1 MGRIG
6 LLLGDDGDLLIENGG
21 LVVGPSDSQNVDI
34 IIAANKGE
42 FKERPA
48 LGVGLINFLKKQ
60 NTTADALKRE
70 VTVNLQ
76 ADSYKVS
83 GYTVDESGAFNLTF
97 ELQ

>member
-1 MGRIG
+1 MGRVG
-6 LLLGDDGDLLIENGG
+6 LLLGDDEDLMVQDGE

-42 FKERPA
+42 FKEYPA

-70 VTVNLQ
+70 ITVNLLV
-76 ADSYKVS
+76 DSYKVS
-83 GYTVDESGAFNLTF
+83 SYTVDSNGFHLTF